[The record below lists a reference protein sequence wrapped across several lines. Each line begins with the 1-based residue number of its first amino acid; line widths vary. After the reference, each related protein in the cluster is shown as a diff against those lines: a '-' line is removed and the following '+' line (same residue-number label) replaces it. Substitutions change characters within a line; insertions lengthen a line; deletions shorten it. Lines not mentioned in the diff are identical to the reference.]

1 MQEIQPTQSLLLESY
16 YDRSSMQR
24 GWSGDASMPTNGISL
39 VTPTMTFLAG
49 LKPLVGRGMITTVKT
64 FWGKH
69 IEDRSWSS
77 DLNMGHKKAENPQ
90 YTIEQ
95 VKE

>member
-1 MQEIQPTQSLLLESY
+1 MDFLDLYKQCIVCTNPRNISDSANLLKSY

-49 LKPLVGRGMITTVKT
+49 LKPLLEKGMITTVKT
-64 FWGKH
+64 FWR
-69 IEDRSWSS
+69 ET
-77 DLNMGHKKAENPQ
+77 
-90 YTIEQ
+90 Y
-95 VKE
+95 